1 MKRLT
6 GKVALVS
13 GAGAGIG
20 AAICKR
26 FSAEGAAIVA
36 LERNPDT
43 LAQLA
48 VEIEETGGAVLAVEG
63 DVTRRAD
70 CAAAAAQ
77 AFSAHGAIDVLCNV
91 AGIVEG
97 GDLEAADE
105 ESWERTMAVNLKGM
119 FFLSQ
124 EVVPRMAERGSG
136 SIVNIASVAGP
147 YAVRERFVYSVS
159 KSGVIGFTKSLAVD
173 YIARGLRANAI
184 CPGTVETP
192 SWHERVNEADD
203 PDQALK
209 DFIARQPMGRVGQ
222 PEEIAALAAYL
233 AADESSFMTGQAINI
248 DGGMSM

>member
-1 MKRLT
+1 MERLT

-26 FSAEGAAIVA
+26 FSAEGASIVA

-48 VEIEETGGAVLAVEG
+48 AEIEETGGAVLAVEG
-63 DVTRRAD
+63 DITRRAD
-70 CAAAAAQ
+70 CAAAAEQ
-77 AFSAHGAIDVLCNV
+77 AFSAHGAVDILCNV
-91 AGIVEG
+91 AGIVEV

-105 ESWERTMAVNLKGM
+105 ESWERTMSVNLKGM

-124 EVVPRMAERGSG
+124 EVVPRMAGRGSG
-136 SIVNIASVAGP
+136 SIINIASVAGP
-147 YAVRERFVYSVS
+147 YAVRERLVYSVS

-173 YIARGLRANAI
+173 YLSKGLRANAI

-192 SWHERVNEADD
+192 SWHDRVNEADD

>member
-1 MKRLT
+1 MERLT

-36 LERNPDT
+36 LERNPET
-43 LAQLA
+43 LARLA
-48 VEIEETGGAVLAVEG
+48 AEIEDAGGTLLAVEG

-70 CAAAAAQ
+70 CAAAAAA
-77 AFSAHGAIDVLCNV
+77 AFSAHGAVDVLCNV

-105 ESWERTMAVNLKGM
+105 ESWQRTMDVNLKGM
-119 FFLSQ
+119 FFLSR
-124 EVVPRMAERGSG
+124 EVVPRMAGRGSG

-147 YAVRERFVYSVS
+147 YAVKERFVYSVS
-159 KSGVIGFTKSLAVD
+159 KAGVIGFTKSLAVD
-173 YIARGLRANAI
+173 YIAKGLRANAI

-248 DGGMSM
+248 DGGMTM

>member
-1 MKRLT
+1 MERLAK
-6 GKVALVS
+6 KVALVS

-20 AAICKR
+20 AAICRR

-43 LAQLA
+43 LSQIAR
-48 VEIEETGGAVLAVEG
+48 EIEQGGGTLLAVEG
-63 DVTRRAD
+63 DITRRAD
-70 CAAAAAQ
+70 CAAAAEQ
-77 AFSAHGAIDVLCNV
+77 AFSAHGAIDILCNV
-91 AGIVEG
+91 AGIVES

-119 FFLSQ
+119 FYLCQ
-124 EVVPRMAERGSG
+124 EVVPRMAQRGSG

-147 YAVRERFVYSVS
+147 YAVRERLVYSVS

-173 YIARGLRANAI
+173 YIAKGLRANAI

-192 SWHERVNEADD
+192 SWHGRVNEADD

-209 DFIARQPMGRVGQ
+209 DFIARQPMGRLGQ

-233 AADESSFMTGQAINI
+233 AADESAFMTGQAINI